1 MKFEDLLVPNHD
13 WLAADIKKNTKG
25 NLVAFD
31 RKEKPKNEGDEN
43 KWTYV
48 YTVNEEVKYIGN
60 TESDLKKR
68 ILPELNQA
76 AAIQGIPTSKEK
88 LAYTNIRLSQLL
100 MAAIEN
106 KQNVKLYYTN
116 RYDWVKAIIGDKVT
130 INNDPQNFCFDY
142 KFLLCW
148 HPRTLQ
154 PISEYISIETAL
166 ILRHVKEKQQLPPWN
181 LGLG

>member
-25 NLVAFD
+25 NLVAFN
-31 RKEKPKNEGDEN
+31 RNEKPKNEGDEN

-76 AAIQGIPTSKEK
+76 AAIQSIPTSKKK
-88 LAYTNIRLSQLL
+88 LTYTNIRLSQLL
-100 MAAIEN
+100 MAEIEN
-106 KQNVKLYYTN
+106 EQEVKLYYTN
-116 RYDWVKAIIGDKVT
+116 RYVWVKAINGNKVT
-130 INNDPQNFCFDY
+130 FNNDENFCFES

-154 PISEYISIETAL
+154 PISKYISIETAL
-166 ILRHVKEKQQLPPWN
+166 ILRHVMEKQQLPPWN

>member
-25 NLVAFD
+25 NLVAFN
-31 RKEKPKNEGDEN
+31 RNEKPKNEGDEN

-76 AAIQGIPTSKEK
+76 AAIQSIPTSKKK
-88 LAYTNIRLSQLL
+88 LTYTNIRLSQLL
-100 MAAIEN
+100 MAEIEN
-106 KQNVKLYYTN
+106 EQEVKLYYTN
-116 RYDWVKAIIGDKVT
+116 RYVWVKAINGNKVT
-130 INNDPQNFCFDY
+130 FNNDENFCFED

-154 PISEYISIETAL
+154 PISKYISIETAL
-166 ILRHVKEKQQLPPWN
+166 ILRHVMEKQQLPPWN